1 MPKTRPSSL
10 GITLRFCRLA
20 RGWSEEEL
28 ARAAG
33 VKPIMISRYERGA
46 KKLSRE
52 RLEDLVALMDVPP
65 ETVGLLLYALDLTAP
80 AESPRS
86 PLDPTPAELAIIQR
100 AALVVGLR
108 VAEAVRARL
117 TANLRREKAARARRE
132 AERLWKTLNSLS
144 PARRRAA
151 VETEAQYQTWALAER
166 LCLES
171 ERAAAHRA
179 DWAVELSGLAL
190 RVAELAPGPEIWRS
204 RLQGYAW
211 AFIANARRVQGDL
224 PGAEDAF
231 LHSNRFWD
239 AGSASDPGLL
249 DASRLYDLKAS
260 LRRYQGRF
268 EEALAL
274 LDQALKTSGTEK
286 VQGRLRI
293 NKANTLELLGEFE
306 RAIAELRQ
314 AERLSEGAQDLR
326 LSLNVR
332 FTLAANLWQLE
343 QYADVEALVPKVR
356 ELAVELGNELDLIR
370 VLWLEARV
378 ASGLGRIDEAMPAL
392 EQVRRYFSV
401 NRIAFDA
408 ALASLELATLY
419 LKQSRTAELRQ
430 LTDELLWIFKN
441 QAVHQEAL
449 AALRLFYEAVKSE
462 DVTAELA
469 KRLADYLVRARHN
482 PKLRFEI

>member
-224 PGAEDAF
+224 PGAEEGFRRSDR
-231 LHSNRFWD
+231 LWED
-239 AGSASDPGLL
+239 GAGTDPGLL
-249 DASRLYDLKAS
+249 AAAHLLDLKAS
-260 LRRYQGRF
+260 LRRHQGRYA
-268 EEALAL
+268 ESLAL
-274 LDQALKTSGTEK
+274 LDQALASCPPGAAARILLK
-286 VQGRLRI
+286 QGF
-293 NKANTLELLGEFE
+293 TFE
-306 RAIAELRQ
+306 QKGDYEQALQALQQ
-314 AERLSEGAQDLR
+314 AEALVDTVSDLR
-326 LSLNVR
+326 LR
-332 FTLAANLWQLE
+332 FGIYFNRLVNLCHVDR
-343 QYADVEALVPKVR
+343 YGEAQALLPKVR
-356 ELAVELGNELDLIR
+356 ELALELNNELDLVR
-370 VLWLEARV
+370 VLWLEGRV
-378 ASGLGRIDEAMPAL
+378 ASGLAQREQAVPSL
-392 EQVRRYFSV
+392 EQVRRYFSS
-401 NRIAFDA
+401 NRIAYDA
-408 ALASLELATLY
+408 ALASLEVAVLY
-419 LKQSRTAELRQ
+419 LEEDRSVEVKRIAE
-430 LTDELLWIFKN
+430 EILWVFKD
-441 QAVHQEAL
+441 QRVHQQAL
-449 AALRLFYEAVKSE
+449 AALRLFCEAAKKE
-462 DVTAELA
+462 EATAGLA
-469 KRLADYLVRARHN
+469 RRVADYLIKARHR
-482 PKLRFEI
+482 PELPFTP